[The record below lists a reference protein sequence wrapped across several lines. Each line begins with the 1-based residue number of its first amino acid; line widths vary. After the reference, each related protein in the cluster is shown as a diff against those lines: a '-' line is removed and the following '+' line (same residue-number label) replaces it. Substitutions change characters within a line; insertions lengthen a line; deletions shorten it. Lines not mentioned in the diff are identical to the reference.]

1 MYLNI
6 LHEMLRIFLHTFMSE
21 NVDVIKYS
29 SSRLITK
36 ENVAGIYGRAEMEN
50 KRAAGIEC

>member
-1 MYLNI
+1 
-6 LHEMLRIFLHTFMSE
+6 MSE